1 MLAPVLTAFVALA
14 SALSAAAAPSISL
27 AVEGA
32 EAITSADSFQVT
44 TVITNT
50 GDETVK
56 LLNDPAG
63 PLSKLP
69 TDTFYITNSKGSSAV
84 FGGIKAKYVPSVA
97 AAQGG
102 FTVLAPGASVRV
114 QHDLGQAYNFTSTGV
129 DNYEIEPRNNFYL
142 VNDKGEVSTIRARVA
157 SAHSARVS
165 GKLVSSKLIPTP
177 TLSKRATYVGCSA
190 ARQTLLASA
199 AAAAQS
205 YAANSYSYISSTTAA
220 RPRYTTW
227 FGAYTSTRRNTVLS
241 HFNAINGNTFSSY
254 TYDCTCT
261 ESGTYA
267 YVYPDTY
274 ICFFLLVCLVCSH
287 TYVILYRRFGR
298 VYLCGA
304 FWNAPL
310 TGTDS
315 KAGTLIHESSHFTA
329 NGGTDDHVYG
339 QTGAKNLAISNPNN
353 AVRNADNHEYF
364 AENTPALS

>member
-50 GDETVK
+50 GDET
-56 LLNDPAG
+56 
-63 PLSKLP
+63 
-69 TDTFYITNSKGSSAV
+69 GSSAV

-205 YAANSYSYISSTTAA
+205 YAANSYSYISSTTSA

-267 YVYPDTY
+267 YVYPNT
-274 ICFFLLVCLVCSH
+274 
-287 TYVILYRRFGR
+287 FGR

-304 FWNAPL
+304 FWSAPL

-353 AVRNADNHEYF
+353 AVMNADNHEYF